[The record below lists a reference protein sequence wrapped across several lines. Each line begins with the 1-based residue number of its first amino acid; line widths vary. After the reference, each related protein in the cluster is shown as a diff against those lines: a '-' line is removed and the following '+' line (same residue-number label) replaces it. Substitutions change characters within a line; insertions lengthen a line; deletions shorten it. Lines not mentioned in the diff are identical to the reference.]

1 MSGRPPRLSPPR
13 LVAGLVLPWLAY
25 LIIRSLIG
33 SPVGALAITDA
44 VPATWLLVV
53 AIARRR
59 IEPVAVLSAA
69 TVFIALA
76 AYAITG
82 GDPVAI
88 KLRRGAVTGAI
99 GVTALISVTLGR
111 PLLLLV
117 AQNVA
122 KLNPDRPEL
131 AAKLAEPD
139 RRRML
144 TILTAIIGA
153 TFVTDGAS
161 QIILA
166 LTVPTGRFVADSTG
180 ARIAV
185 LGTGAVITIQYLRTQ
200 KKRLD
205 GAPRHTVQSEREE

>member
-33 SPVGALAITDA
+33 SSVGALAITDA
-44 VPATWLLVV
+44 APATWLLVV
-53 AIARRR
+53 GIARRR

-82 GDPVAI
+82 GDPLAI

-99 GVTALISVTLGR
+99 GVTALTSVALGR
-111 PLLLLV
+111 PLLLLI

-131 AAKLAEPD
+131 AARLAEPH

-153 TFVTDGAS
+153 TFVLDGAS

-166 LTVPTGRFVADSTG
+166 LTVPTGMFVADSTG

-185 LGTGAVITIQYLRTQ
+185 LGTGAVITIQYLRNQ

-205 GAPRHTVQSEREE
+205 RAPRHTVQSERDE